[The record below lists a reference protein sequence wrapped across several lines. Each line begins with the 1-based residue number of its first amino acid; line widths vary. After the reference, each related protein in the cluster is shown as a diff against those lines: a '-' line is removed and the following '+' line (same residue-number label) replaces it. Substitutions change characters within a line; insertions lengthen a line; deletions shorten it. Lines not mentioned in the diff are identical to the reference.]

1 MKKLGVVG
9 TGIMGKGISQLLL
22 SKGFEVISK
31 SRKEKTLDGVKTTTN
46 FGDLTSADFVIE
58 AVSEDFE
65 VKKEVFRELS
75 RVCKKNAIIVSNTSS
90 ISINELAKAVENPGR
105 FGGMHFFNPVSKM
118 GLVEVV
124 RGKETSE
131 DTVKQICE
139 LASALGK
146 TPIIVKDSRGF
157 IVNRLLMPFM
167 NDAALLAEMGIAS
180 PEDIDNAVKL
190 GLNHPMGPLRLLDLI
205 GLDVFVNAMENMG
218 KTPST
223 LVKKMVSEGRLGRKS
238 GEGFYKY

>member
-1 MKKLGVVG
+1 MKKVGVVG

-22 SKGFEVISK
+22 SRGFEVISK
-31 SRKEKTLDGVKTTTN
+31 SRNEKMLDGVKTTTN
-46 FGDLTSADFVIE
+46 FGDLASADFVIE

-75 RVCKKNAIIVSNTSS
+75 RVCRKDAVIVSNTSS
-90 ISINELAKAVENPGR
+90 ISIDELAKEVDNPGR
-105 FGGMHFFNPVSKM
+105 FGGMHFFNPVSRM
-118 GLVEVV
+118 ELVEVV
-124 RGKETSE
+124 RGKKTSG

-139 LASALGK
+139 LAHALGK
-146 TPIIVKDSRGF
+146 TPIVVMDSPGF

-167 NDAALLAEMGIAS
+167 NDAALLVERGVAS

-205 GLDVFVNAMENMG
+205 GLDVFLNSMKNMG
-218 KTPST
+218 KTPT
-223 LVKKMVSEGRLGRKS
+223 QLVKKMVSEGKLGRKS